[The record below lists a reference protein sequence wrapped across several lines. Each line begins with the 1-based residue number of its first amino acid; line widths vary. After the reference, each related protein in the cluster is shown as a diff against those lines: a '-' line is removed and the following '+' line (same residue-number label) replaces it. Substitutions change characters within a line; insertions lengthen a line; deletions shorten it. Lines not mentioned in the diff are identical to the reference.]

1 VVTAQRPLDSEERA
15 STAPERE
22 VLEAFLDA
30 YRDEI
35 SGILRGLSEDQA
47 RRRLVPSL
55 TTPIGLVKHA
65 AAVER
70 NWYFHTLARIPR
82 EQITGNS
89 TGDDASWEVDPT
101 ETIAD
106 VVAEYDEARSESK
119 RLAAVFDLD
128 DTVPH
133 PRLGMV
139 SLRYIYVHMIRELAR
154 HCGHADILREQLGT
168 LTSTE
173 PRSQRTSTGMD
184 MP

>member
-1 VVTAQRPLDSEERA
+1 MTAQRPLDSEEQV
-15 STAPERE
+15 STASERD

-30 YRDEI
+30 YREELTDA
-35 SGILRGLSEDQA
+35 LRGLSEEQA

-55 TTPIGLVKHA
+55 TTLIGLVKHA

-70 NWYFHTLARIPR
+70 NWFFHTLDQLPR
-82 EQITGNS
+82 EQIAGNS
-89 TGDDASWEVDPT
+89 TGDDASWEVDAT

-106 VVAEYDEARSESK
+106 VVAEYEDVCRQSK
-119 RLAAVFDLD
+119 RLAAKFELD

-139 SLRYIYVHMIRELAR
+139 SLRYIHVHMIRELAR

-168 LTSTE
+168 RLES
-173 PRSQRTSTGMD
+173 
-184 MP
+184 